1 MLNGSVFLHL
11 CDKIQS
17 SMREIFTQMHSK
29 ISVGASY
36 TEFPQAPKPQT
47 AFPTFFSNLDL
58 SKICDNKTFWK
69 TIQPFFLKN
78 EKLQTKLLFV
88 DEDETVISDDQLV
101 LEELNQFF
109 KNATKALN
117 IR

>member
-1 MLNGSVFLHL
+1 
-11 CDKIQS
+11 
-17 SMREIFTQMHSK
+17 MRQIFFQMHSK
-29 ISVGASY
+29 VSVGASY
-36 TEFPQAPKPQT
+36 TESPMEFPQAPKPQT
-47 AFPTFFSNLDL
+47 VFLTFFSNLDL
-58 SKICDNKTFWK
+58 SKIFDNKTFWK

-101 LEELNQFF
+101 LQELNQFF
-109 KNATKALN
+109 KNSTKALN